1 LHIAP
6 GRLDYGKKEKRFSPS
21 NTPVKKEYSNMK
33 KTLAVVTTL
42 ALTAAV
48 AVQAQGPRPPAKG
61 SPKGPSPRPAAVKVV
76 PAKRAAKP
84 APKRHVKPVVVA
96 KPAPKRHVKPVV
108 VVKPAPKRHVKPVV
122 VVKPA
127 PKRHVKPVVVKPLP
141 PPPRQVKVL
150 PPPPPPKRPWWKIW

>member
-1 LHIAP
+1 
-6 GRLDYGKKEKRFSPS
+6 
-21 NTPVKKEYSNMK
+21 MK

-76 PAKRAAKP
+76 PAKRA
-84 APKRHVKPVVVA
+84 VKPVVVA

-108 VVKPAPKRHVKPVV
+108 V
-122 VVKPA
+122 
-127 PKRHVKPVVVKPLP
+127 KPLPP